1 MAGLHNRPQRPTIKL
16 SGREG
21 EEVRASAHDVA
32 TARPPRTPK
41 TRPPLRVRF
50 LRRILVAMAAP
61 DEVFL
66 EGLRFYAYH
75 GVNPEERAQGQRFV
89 VDVRL
94 ATNLHTAGQTDDLA
108 RTINYS
114 AAYKRVRAVVEGPPR
129 DLIETVAE
137 EIAAALLAD
146 FPLAQAVTVTV
157 RKPEVAL
164 KGAIL
169 DAAGVRVY
177 RTREQAES

>member
-1 MAGLHNRPQRPTIKL
+1 M
-16 SGREG
+16 S
-21 EEVRASAHDVA
+21 
-32 TARPPRTPK
+32 
-41 TRPPLRVRF
+41 
-50 LRRILVAMAAP
+50 

-66 EGLRFYAYH
+66 EGVRFYAYH

-94 ATNLHTAGQTDDLA
+94 ATDLQQAGAIDDLA

-114 AAYKRVRAVVEGPPR
+114 AAYKRVRAIVEGPPR
-129 DLIETVAE
+129 DLIEAVAE

-146 FPLAQAVTVTV
+146 FPTAVAVTVTV

-164 KGAIL
+164 KGAML
-169 DAAGVRVY
+169 DAAGVRIH
-177 RTREQAES
+177 RTREREHA

>member
-1 MAGLHNRPQRPTIKL
+1 MEPT
-16 SGREG
+16 
-21 EEVRASAHDVA
+21 
-32 TARPPRTPK
+32 
-41 TRPPLRVRF
+41 
-50 LRRILVAMAAP
+50 

-66 EGLRFYAYH
+66 EGLRFYAHH
-75 GVNPEERAQGQRFV
+75 GVNPEERAQGQRFA

-94 ATNLHTAGQTDDLA
+94 AADLREAGRGDDLT

-129 DLIETVAE
+129 DLIEAVAE
-137 EIAAALLAD
+137 EIATALLAD
-146 FPLAQAVTVTV
+146 FPHAASVTVTV

-169 DAAGVRVY
+169 DAAGVRIH
-177 RTREQAES
+177 RTRTGS

>member
-1 MAGLHNRPQRPTIKL
+1 MEPT
-16 SGREG
+16 
-21 EEVRASAHDVA
+21 
-32 TARPPRTPK
+32 
-41 TRPPLRVRF
+41 
-50 LRRILVAMAAP
+50 

-75 GVNPEERAQGQRFV
+75 GVNPEERAQGQRFA

-94 ATNLHTAGQTDDLA
+94 AADLQEAGRDDDLA

-114 AAYKRVRAVVEGPPR
+114 AAYKRVRAIVEGPPR
-129 DLIETVAE
+129 DLIEAVAE

-146 FPLAQAVTVTV
+146 FPRAASVSVTV

-169 DAAGVRVY
+169 DAAGVRIHRA
-177 RTREQAES
+177 RTGS

>member
-1 MAGLHNRPQRPTIKL
+1 MPAAGSTPTP
-16 SGREG
+16 G
-21 EEVRASAHDVA
+21 
-32 TARPPRTPK
+32 P
-41 TRPPLRVRF
+41 
-50 LRRILVAMAAP
+50 RRIATTHPLHPLPKRSDAT

-75 GVNPEERAQGQRFV
+75 GVNPEERAQGQRFL

-94 ATNLHTAGQTDDLA
+94 AGDLREAGRTDDLA

-114 AAYKRVRAVVEGPPR
+114 AAYKRVRAIVEGEPR
-129 DLIETVAE
+129 NLIEAVAE
-137 EIAAALLAD
+137 EIAAALLAEL
-146 FPLAQAVTVTV
+146 PLAQAVTVTV

-169 DAAGVRVY
+169 DAAGVRIH
-177 RTREQAES
+177 RTRPRTEDLAR

>member
-1 MAGLHNRPQRPTIKL
+1 MPDT
-16 SGREG
+16 
-21 EEVRASAHDVA
+21 
-32 TARPPRTPK
+32 
-41 TRPPLRVRF
+41 
-50 LRRILVAMAAP
+50 

-94 ATNLHTAGQTDDLA
+94 ATELRAAGRTDDLA

-114 AAYKRVRAVVEGPPR
+114 TVYKLVRDIVQGSPR

-137 EIAAALLAD
+137 EIAAALLAA
-146 FPLAQAVTVTV
+146 FPTASRVSVTV

-169 DAAGVRVY
+169 DAAGVRIV
-177 RTREQAES
+177 RTREQAGS